1 MIKRAVL
8 MSFCLALALFSVRA
22 VVSALTTPSEDVTAD
37 VDCRE
42 IGRLNGAVEYQYDV
56 TLSNNT
62 DRKLIVEYT
71 VIFVAGSVRKKEYK
85 HSTVLIP
92 KESSVESHDGTIK
105 EADWDAVTRFRVEWS
120 WRDAK

>member
-1 MIKRAVL
+1 MKKRAFL
-8 MSFCLALALFSVRA
+8 MSFCLALAFFSVRA
-22 VVSALTTPSEDVTAD
+22 GVSAPTTPDEDVTAD

-42 IGRLNGAVEYQYDV
+42 IGRLSGDVEYQYDV
-56 TLSNNT
+56 TLNNNT

-71 VIFVAGSVRKKEYK
+71 VIFMAGSVRKKEYK
-85 HSTVLIP
+85 NSTVLIP

>member
-1 MIKRAVL
+1 MTTRAL
-8 MSFCLALALFSVRA
+8 LASFCMALALYSVETG
-22 VVSALTTPSEDVTAD
+22 VSAPTAPPEDVTAD

-42 IGRLNGAVEYQYDV
+42 IGRLSGDVEFRYDV
-56 TLSNNT
+56 TLNNNT

-71 VIFVAGSVRKKEYK
+71 VIFVAGSVRKKEYR